1 VWIRR
6 FVQEPCELPARQEVQ
21 LHFHG
26 VSAEDV
32 AAILA
37 DVNRDGG

>member
-1 VWIRR
+1 
-6 FVQEPCELPARQEVQ
+6 LSLLH
-21 LHFHG
+21 LHFQG

-37 DVNRDGG
+37 RVSGEDR

>member
-1 VWIRR
+1 VHR
-6 FVQEPCELPARQEVQ
+6 
-21 LHFHG
+21 HFHG

-37 DVNRDGG
+37 RDHLPGDLPL